1 MAEHDPKH
9 RQRVALFRYERIAD
23 LLRLE
28 PGSREWS
35 RRLRE
40 RAAEECEIPGSQRRR
55 VSAST
60 LRRWV
65 AAYRAGGLEALHP
78 RIRCDRGRR
87 RALDAEVAALLVGI
101 KERCPALSVRRII
114 ARARSEGALPST
126 VKLAPTTVYRL
137 LRGRGLMRPA
147 PGDPPAQDLRRWCY
161 ELACEL
167 WMSDVLH
174 GPKVLCTRNGRSRRR
189 KTYLAAF
196 LDDATRVVPHAAFAF
211 GERYV
216 DVAPVFQR
224 ALLKRGLPARLY
236 VDHGSAFRCRA
247 LRVVCASLDIQLVH
261 SRVYRPQGKGK
272 IERFFGTVRSQLLRP
287 LENPEKLD
295 LEQLNRLLGAWLE
308 GEYHQTPHHGLEADR
323 SPQDQWALT
332 SQRVRPSHSLEELER
347 LFCIPHPR
355 KISADHV
362 LQFQGRK
369 YELRSGPTEVMATM
383 LVDPLA
389 PPERPIPV
397 EYEGRPIGRARLLDR
412 SANNRV
418 PRRRRRTAPQPE
430 PDRSAAPDPEPQPPR
445 LQLSGLRRTDAPA
458 ADPAAPPASRRRTA
472 RRPPPPVQ
480 PEEETP

>member
-1 MAEHDPKH
+1 MAGHDPKH
-9 RQRVALFRYERIAD
+9 RQKVALFRYERIAD

-28 PGSREWS
+28 PGSKEWG

-40 RAAEECEIPGSQRRR
+40 RAAEECDIPGSQRRR

-65 AAYRAGGLEALHP
+65 SAYRECGLEALHP

-87 RALDAEVAALLVGI
+87 RALDAEVAALLVEI
-101 KERCPALSVRRII
+101 KERSPALSVRRII
-114 ARARSEGALPST
+114 ERARSEGALPST

-147 PGDPPAQDLRRWCY
+147 PEDQPAQDMRRWCY
-161 ELACEL
+161 ELAGEL

-174 GPKVLCTRNGRSRRR
+174 GPKVRDVRKGLSRRR
-189 KTYLAAF
+189 KTYLASV

-224 ALLKRGLPARLY
+224 ALLKRGLPDRLY
-236 VDHGSAFRCRA
+236 VDNGSAFRCRA

-261 SRVYRPQGKGK
+261 SRVYRPQGRGK
-272 IERFFGTVRSQLLRP
+272 IERFFGTVRSQFLRP
-287 LENPEKLD
+287 LEHPGKLD
-295 LEQLNRLLGAWLE
+295 LEQLNKQLGAWLE
-308 GEYHQTPHHGLEADR
+308 GEYHQTPHHGLEAGR

-347 LFCIPHPR
+347 LFCIPHQR

-369 YELRSGPTEVMATM
+369 YELRSGPTGVMATM

-397 EYEGRPIGRARLLDR
+397 ECEGRPIGRARLLDR

-418 PRRRRRTAPQPE
+418 PRRRRRTAK
-430 PDRSAAPDPEPQPPR
+430 DRSAESAPEPQPPR
-445 LQLSGLRRTDAPA
+445 LQLSGLRPSDASA
-458 ADPAAPPASRRRTA
+458 KDPQPASRRRTA